1 LNECGEVRVT
11 KQVLVLYFI
20 IKYSDKLLC
29 GVVHMHMSYLFWGH
43 LWQFNRRA
51 IHHGFRNRYFIVKDS
66 KTIIFIP
73 LSPKQVYEDQMKL
86 KDSTTITL
94 IPLSPKQVYEDQ
106 IKLKGK
112 VRLVREKIQVR
123 NIVREDN

>member
-1 LNECGEVRVT
+1 
-11 KQVLVLYFI
+11 
-20 IKYSDKLLC
+20 
-29 GVVHMHMSYLFWGH
+29 MH
-43 LWQFNRRA
+43 N
-51 IHHGFRNRYFIVKDS
+51 GFRNRYFIVKDS
-66 KTIIFIP
+66 KTITLIS

-94 IPLSPKQVYEDQ
+94 IPLLPKQVYENQ

-112 VRLVREKIQVR
+112 VRPVREKIQVR

>member
-1 LNECGEVRVT
+1 M
-11 KQVLVLYFI
+11 VLGI
-20 IKYSDKLLC
+20 D
-29 GVVHMHMSYLFWGH
+29 
-43 LWQFNRRA
+43 
-51 IHHGFRNRYFIVKDS
+51 FIVKDS
-66 KTIIFIP
+66 KTITLIP

-94 IPLSPKQVYEDQ
+94 IPLLPKQVYENQ

-112 VRLVREKIQVR
+112 VRPVREKIQVR